1 VVRSQMKTVIQVRNP
16 SSRADCLAVVQLTA
30 KNFAAEVRG
39 AGQTPEQYIDIETD
53 ELHSNTDL
61 WSQIGGLFSMQA
73 AEHACSITFRSRC
86 CQEPKQTI

>member
-1 VVRSQMKTVIQVRNP
+1 MKTVIQVRNP
-16 SSRADCLAVVQLTA
+16 SSRGDCLAVVQLTA

-53 ELHSNTDL
+53 ELYSNTDL
-61 WSQIGGLFSMQA
+61 WSQIGGFVSMQVT
-73 AEHACSITFRSRC
+73 EHALFNRLPC